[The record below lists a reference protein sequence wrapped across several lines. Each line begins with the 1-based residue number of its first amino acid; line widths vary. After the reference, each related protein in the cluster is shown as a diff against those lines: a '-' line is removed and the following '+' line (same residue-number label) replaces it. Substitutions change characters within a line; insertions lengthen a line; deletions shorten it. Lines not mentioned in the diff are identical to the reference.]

1 MVSILIAGIIVGL
14 KNLNI
19 ISAMN
24 QEYYLMLGSMLEIVL
39 FSVAFGDKLRQS
51 QKEQQ
56 RQQNIRN
63 EISTNLHNDLAAS
76 LSSLTMYS

>member
-1 MVSILIAGIIVGL
+1 
-14 KNLNI
+14 
-19 ISAMN
+19 
-24 QEYYLMLGSMLEIVL
+24 MLGSMLEIVL

-63 EISTNLHNDLAAS
+63 EISTNLHDDLAAS